1 MSEYDLPV
9 FLYGSTYMYLSIY
22 YFEPKVTRNILSLVN
37 CIHSIISSYLFV
49 YENANTLGT
58 IRYWCIAY
66 YIYDSVLSIINTFN
80 NRSIQDFGY
89 LLHHIVTMF
98 LLCNGDNKF
107 CINSFF
113 EFECT
118 NLFLYFGFFLK
129 KTNNKNLILCKL
141 AHLIVYS
148 YIRLYGGYYIVQ
160 HLYNYME
167 YELFI
172 GGLFLYLLCWIGIF
186 ILLQETRDEIKK
198 IYRKSQLDLCH
209 QY

>member
-1 MSEYDLPV
+1 MDKLKKNSKIK
-9 FLYGSTYMYLSIY
+9 FT
-22 YFEPKVTRNILSLVN
+22 
-37 CIHSIISSYLFV
+37 
-49 YENANTLGT
+49 
-58 IRYWCIAY
+58 
-66 YIYDSVLSIINTFN
+66 SVLNKTYFFN
-80 NRSIQDFGY
+80 QISNYF
-89 LLHHIVTMF
+89 IV
-98 LLCNGDNKF
+98 
-107 CINSFF
+107 
-113 EFECT
+113 
-118 NLFLYFGFFLK
+118 
-129 KTNNKNLILCKL
+129 NKNLILCKL